1 METVDDIEKKLA
13 DLLEQMNQP
22 DFWQDKAAA
31 QEVISEYE
39 EMKKKRQY
47 VGSFDGRN
55 AVLSIMS
62 GAGGLDADDFARML
76 LEMYGGYAA
85 KQGWKI
91 RLVHKTEDDHGGIK
105 HVTVDVVGDGV
116 YGKLQYESG
125 VHRLVRKSP
134 FNSDGKRHTSF
145 ALVEVVPE
153 MADMDEVD
161 IDESDLDITFTRSG
175 GAGGQNVNRRETAVR
190 MTHKPTGIA
199 VRTDSERTQ
208 QANRQKA
215 LEILRGKLYHK
226 REAEKKARQQEF
238 SPTTS
243 ADNEWGNQMRSY
255 VLDPYTLVKDHRTK
269 HEVGDVEAVLAGDID
284 EFISAA
290 KLHEESTSETE

>member
-1 METVDDIEKKLA
+1 METVDDIEKKLEELR
-13 DLLEQMNQP
+13 DQMNQP
-22 DFWQDKAAA
+22 DFWQDKESAK
-31 QEVISEYE
+31 EVVATYE
-39 EMKKKRQY
+39 KLKKKKKY
-47 VGSFDGRN
+47 VGSFDDRN
-55 AVLSIMS
+55 AVLSVIS

-76 LEMYGGYAA
+76 LEMYGSYASLF
-85 KQGWKI
+85 GWKL
-91 RLVHKTEDDHGGIK
+91 RLVHKTENDHGGIK
-105 HVTVDVVGDGV
+105 HVAVDVVGDGV
-116 YGKLQYESG
+116 YGKLQHESG

-153 MADMDEVD
+153 MADIDDVD
-161 IDESDLDITFTRSG
+161 IADDDLDISFTRSG

-190 MTHKPTGIA
+190 ITHKPTGIA
-199 VRTDSERTQ
+199 VRADSQRTQ

-238 SPTTS
+238 TPTTS

-255 VLDPYTLVKDHRTK
+255 VLDPYTLVKDHRT
-269 HEVGDVEAVLAGDID
+269 D
-284 EFISAA
+284 
-290 KLHEESTSETE
+290 HEESDVAAVLEDGHIDGFITAAESQGDKEE